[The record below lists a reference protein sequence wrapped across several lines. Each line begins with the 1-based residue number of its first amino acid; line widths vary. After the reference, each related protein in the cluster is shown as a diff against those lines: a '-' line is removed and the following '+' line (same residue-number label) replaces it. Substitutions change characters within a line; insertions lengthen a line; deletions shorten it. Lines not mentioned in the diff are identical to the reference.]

1 MNNTMQINYWTIG
14 GFDNAKPVADALREA
29 RDMGYEGME
38 LTFGGGVFGP
48 DTDEKTCRGYR
59 EEAEKLGMRIA
70 SVASGAYWDVQLSSP
85 DPAVRGNAVEFGRK
99 HLRAASFVGAETILV
114 IPGVVAVPWD
124 PSKPVTP
131 YAEVYKCATR
141 SVWKLLPAADKYG
154 VNIGLENVWS
164 WFLPDPVAMKTFID
178 QFNHHRVGSY
188 FDVANCAI
196 NGYPEH
202 WIDILG
208 HRIKAVHFKNY
219 SRNDDCGGGLHGFGE
234 DLLTGDVDWTN
245 VVAALTRANYEGPIT
260 AELIPFCRL
269 PDMVLP
275 DVELARANAPRL
287 AKILGR

>member
-1 MNNTMQINYWTIG
+1 MKNLMQINYWTIG
-14 GFDNAKPVADALREA
+14 GFDNAKPVVDALREA
-29 RDMGYEGME
+29 KEMGYEGME

-59 EEAEKLGMRIA
+59 EAAEKLGMRIA
-70 SVASGAYWDVQLSSP
+70 SVASGAYWDVTLSSP
-85 DPAVRGNAVEFGRK
+85 DSAVRERAVAFARQ
-99 HLRAASFVGAETILV
+99 HLRAASYVGAETILV
-114 IPGVVAVPWD
+114 IPGVVAVPWE
-124 PSKPVTP
+124 PSRPVTP
-131 YAEVYKCATR
+131 YAEAYKWATQ
-141 SVWKLLPAADKYG
+141 SLWKLVPEAEACA
-154 VNIGLENVWS
+154 VNIGLENVWG

-178 QFNHHRVGSY
+178 QFNHCRVGSY

-234 DLLTGDVDWTN
+234 DLLRGDVDWAN
-245 VVAALTRANYEGPIT
+245 VVAALERANYEGPVT

-275 DVELARANAPRL
+275 DVELARVNAPRL
-287 AKILGR
+287 AKIMGR